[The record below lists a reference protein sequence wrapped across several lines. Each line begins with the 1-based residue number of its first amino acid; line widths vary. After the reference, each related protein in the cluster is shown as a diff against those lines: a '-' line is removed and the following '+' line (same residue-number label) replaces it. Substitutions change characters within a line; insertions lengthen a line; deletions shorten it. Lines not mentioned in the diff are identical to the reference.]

1 MVFLGNQPERE
12 YLRLPGPGECELCG
26 CSPAL
31 GVAFRSVRG
40 LAIAHQVVTVRGRL
54 CRDCG
59 LAHGR
64 ERMARTMVGGWWSI
78 GGFLAT
84 PILLVL
90 NLQRLR
96 RVELLAAPRP
106 NTGVAS
112 YLDEPLSPG
121 LPLGQRP
128 AILGLV
134 VPVLV
139 ALLLLVA
146 LTVAR

>member
-1 MVFLGNQPERE
+1 MAVLGPG

-26 CSPAL
+26 CSPAV

-40 LAIAHQVVTVRGRL
+40 LAVVHRFVTVRGRL

-64 ERMARTMVGGWWSI
+64 ERMARTLVGGWWSI

-84 PILLVL
+84 PVLLVL
-90 NLQRLR
+90 NLRRLR

-106 NTGVAS
+106 NSGVAS
-112 YLDEPLSPG
+112 YLDAPLSPG
-121 LPLGQRP
+121 RPLGQRP

-134 VPVLV
+134 VPLL
-139 ALLLLVA
+139 ALLLFLLA
-146 LTVAR
+146 LGIAR